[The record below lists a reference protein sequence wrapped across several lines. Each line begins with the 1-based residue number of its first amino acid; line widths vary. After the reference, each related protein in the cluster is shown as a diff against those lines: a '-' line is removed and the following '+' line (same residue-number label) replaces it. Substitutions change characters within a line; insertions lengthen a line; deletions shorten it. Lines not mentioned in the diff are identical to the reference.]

1 MCIRDRAKVVAFVFG
16 AVTASIAGALKAGFI
31 GAVVPKDYSFTNTIN
46 VLIIVVFGG
55 LGSMTGTII
64 AAIVLGVLNMLLQ
77 EFSSI
82 RMIIYSLALILVMI
96 LSLIHI

>member
-1 MCIRDRAKVVAFVFG
+1 
-16 AVTASIAGALKAGFI
+16 
-31 GAVVPKDYSFTNTIN
+31 
-46 VLIIVVFGG
+46 
-55 LGSMTGTII
+55 MTGTII

-96 LSLIHI
+96 FRPGGLLGTWELQLSRFLKKDKEVKE